1 MEIRDIVV
9 YQHPNPE
16 MKSFL
21 MPVEICPPLVEHFSK
36 PFTERSEKTFKEL
49 GTVGAQIVK
58 EIMAVP
64 GVKSL
69 EIRPKE
75 VRVKKEPHVSWEQ
88 IEKKVF
94 RILKS
99 FMRRKSFRLVKR

>member
-1 MEIRDIVV
+1 
-9 YQHPNPE
+9 
-16 MKSFL
+16 

-36 PFTERSEKTFKEL
+36 PFTARSEKTFKEL